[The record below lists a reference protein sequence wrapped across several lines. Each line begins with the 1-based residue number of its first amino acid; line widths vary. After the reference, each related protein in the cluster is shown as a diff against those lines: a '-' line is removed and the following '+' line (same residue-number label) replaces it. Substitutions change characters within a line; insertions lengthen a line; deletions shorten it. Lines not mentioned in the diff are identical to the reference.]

1 MYRIIGGDGQ
11 EYGPVSA
18 EQVRDWIAQG
28 RLNAHSQIR
37 ADDAPDWQALGAVPE
52 FADAVGAQPPPAFA
66 VASTA
71 GPEAVGEEDYDL
83 DVMGC
88 ISGGW
93 QLLQANFGLLFGATL
108 VYGAIILALAVLGA
122 IPIIGAIFSI
132 VSFVIGGPL
141 IGGLFYVFI
150 AANRG
155 QPTAVGD
162 LFIGFRTNFGQLFL
176 GQLVTSL
183 LSGLCVL
190 PALIALAVGMVPA
203 IVQKHDPSPAV
214 FITFGVL
221 LVLGLI
227 PLIFITTNWLF
238 TLPLIIDRRLD
249 FWTAMKTSWRQVM
262 RHWGSVFALLI
273 LSGLINFAGILA
285 CGVGVMFT
293 APIVIGAMVLA
304 YETIFRAARLPA
316 R

>member
-71 GPEAVGEEDYDL
+71 GPEAAGEEDYDL

-108 VYGAIILALAVLGA
+108 VYGVIILMLAVLGA

-141 IGGLFYVFI
+141 VGGLFYVFI
-150 AANRG
+150 AASRG
-155 QPTAVGD
+155 HPTAIGD

-203 IVQKHDPSPAV
+203 LVQKHDPSPAV
-214 FITFGVL
+214 FIIFGVL
-221 LVLGLI
+221 LVLGMI
-227 PLIFITTNWLF
+227 PLVFISTNWLF

-262 RHWGSVFALLI
+262 RHWGSVFVLLL

-285 CGVGVMFT
+285 CGVGAMFT

-304 YETIFRAARLPA
+304 YETIFRPTNTPA